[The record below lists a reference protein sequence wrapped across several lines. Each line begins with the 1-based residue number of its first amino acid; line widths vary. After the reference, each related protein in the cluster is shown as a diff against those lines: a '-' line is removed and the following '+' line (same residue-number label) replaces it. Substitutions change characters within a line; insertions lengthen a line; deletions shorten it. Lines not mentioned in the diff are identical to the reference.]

1 MRYKEEIWELSSQFR
16 QLLYLDAPEPNQV
29 EKMGKQTKETIVS
42 EERGHL
48 ITLVSAGKLSG

>member
-29 EKMGKQTKETIVS
+29 EKMGKQTKETVVKR
-42 EERGHL
+42 EA
-48 ITLVSAGKLSG
+48 T